1 MGQCVVRVI
10 QCPEQIGKNVNERN
24 LADAIDSFAA
34 KHRVKAATAI
44 TAILLIPIDP
54 IPREDR

>member
-1 MGQCVVRVI
+1 VI

-34 KHRVKAATAI
+34 KHRFKAATAI
-44 TAILLIPIDP
+44 TTILLIPIDP